1 MTPSPPPQ
9 LHRRDVDNSLP
20 PGTIVG
26 IVIGVVLIFALAALL
41 FIIYYRREASMNELD
56 DVSTNSAS
64 AGRREC
70 RERGTGGESQLFGS
84 SGDYYDL
91 VNRHALQVP
100 LNPDNAMP
108 THPAYIPT
116 TSWPVIRPPPEP
128 PSSVP
133 VRSNRPDS
141 YAIRTYIAAAQESAK
156 LAAPSPAVGTNAGRP
171 ASRPFAIPLASLP
184 RLPMPRKQ
192 TRAETE
198 PHERLRHYSP
208 PVTEWRSGSRQQN
221 HRDNDD
227 NFFEVPLRSGKSTLY
242 GY

>member
-1 MTPSPPPQ
+1 MPPRIQ
-9 LHRRDVDNSLP
+9 VRDVETPLP

-41 FIIYYRREASMNELD
+41 FIIYYRREASMDELD
-56 DVSTNSAS
+56 DSSVATTT
-64 AGRREC
+64 GEC
-70 RERGTGGESQLFGS
+70 RERGVMRGDSQLFGS

-91 VNRHALQVP
+91 VNRHVVVQAP

-116 TSWPVIRPPPEP
+116 SSWPVIRPPPEP

-141 YAIRTYIAAAQESAK
+141 YAVQAYLAAAQESARMAPPP
-156 LAAPSPAVGTNAGRP
+156 AAVRTGTERRT
-171 ASRPFAIPLASLP
+171 SRSFALPLASLP
-184 RLPMPRKQ
+184 RIAVPRKQ

-198 PHERLRHYSP
+198 PHERLRHHSP
-208 PVTEWRSGSRQQN
+208 PVTEWRSSSRQRN
-221 HRDNDD
+221 HHDDD